1 MSFFGNMMN
10 NYFYGKAG
18 QGDYT
23 VESMP
28 QNRRQLFGEVFKVRW
43 SALFGVN
50 LLYMIAWIPALI
62 WIFINVVTF
71 LTMYGTEGSTGTPQ
85 DLYGLMLTFLLIL
98 FPLVAITGPFKAG
111 MAYVLRNWA
120 RDEHSFVFSDFKDA
134 VKANW
139 KQGFGVSI
147 IDGFMPL
154 LLYVCWY
161 YYGNMMESSLL
172 FMLPLCLVFLIALIW
187 YLAHTIIYPMMITY
201 DLKFKNLIRNAVLL
215 VMAKLPQVFGI
226 KLITFV
232 VPFVA
237 VGLSLLI
244 PSIQM
249 YALLIAVLL
258 YIFYMPAFNNLIHA
272 ATANWLCE
280 TFLNPK
286 IDGARTDIGL
296 RPENWDDVEYI
307 PEDDE

>member
-62 WIFINVVTF
+62 WIFMNVITI
-71 LTMYGTEGSTGTPQ
+71 LTMFGTEGSTGTAQ
-85 DLYGLMLTFLLIL
+85 DFYSMVLFFLVIL
-98 FPLVAITGPFKAG
+98 FPCIAITGPFKAG

-120 RDEHSFVFSDFKDA
+120 RDEHSFVLSDFWDA

-139 KQGFGVSI
+139 KQALGVSI
-147 IDGFMPL
+147 IDGILPL
-154 LLYVCWY
+154 VLFVCWY
-161 YYGNMMESSLL
+161 YYGSMINSSLL
-172 FMLPLCLVFLIALIW
+172 FMLPMGLVFLVALIW
-187 YLAHTIIYPMMITY
+187 LLAHSIIHSMLVTY
-201 DLKFKNLIRNAVLL
+201 DLKFKDLIRNAVLL
-215 VMAKLPQVFGI
+215 TMAKLPHMLLI
-226 KLITFV
+226 KLITLALPV
-232 VPFVA
+232 IAVA
-237 VGLSLLI
+237 LSLLI

-249 YALLIAVLL
+249 YVMLIAVLL
-258 YIFYMPAFNNLIHA
+258 YIFYLPAFNNFIHA

-296 RPENWDDVEYI
+296 RPENWDDVEDL

>member
-43 SALFGVN
+43 SSLFGVN
-50 LLYMIAWIPALI
+50 LLYMISWIPAIL
-62 WIFINVVTF
+62 WIFLNIS
-71 LTMYGTEGSTGTPQ
+71 M
-85 DLYGLMLTFLLIL
+85 LYGMFGADGTMPTAADMQNLLLSFLVIL
-98 FPLVAITGPFKAG
+98 FPCIAITGPFKAG

-120 RDEHSFVFSDFKDA
+120 RDEHSFVVSDFFEA
-134 VKANW
+134 VKNNW
-139 KQGFGVSI
+139 KQALGVSI

-161 YYGNMMESSLL
+161 YYGNMISTSFF
-172 FMLPLCLVFLIALIW
+172 FMLPLGIVFLVAVVW
-187 YLAHTIIYPMMITY
+187 YLAHSFLHPMMVTY
-201 DLKFKNLIRNAVLL
+201 DLKFKDLIRNAVLL
-215 VMAKLPQVFGI
+215 SLAKLPQIFGL
-226 KLITFV
+226 KLLTLAAPV
-232 VPFVA
+232 LA
-237 VGLSLLI
+237 VGLALLI
-244 PSIQM
+244 PSIEI
-249 YALLIAVLL
+249 YALLILALL
-258 YIFYMPAFNNLIHA
+258 YIFYLPAFNNFIHA

-280 TFLNPK
+280 TFLNPN
-286 IDGARTDIGL
+286 IEGAQTDIGL
-296 RPENWDDVEYI
+296 RPENWDDVEYL